1 MKKAKLVQVV
11 FTTRVIV
18 DENENEEYDYG
29 KMVGDVSNN
38 LMKRIE
44 NCEVEENIET
54 IFDDEECP
62 YNEEFD
68 MEDWEVANLCNN
80 KSLAEIEGME
90 SEFLKR
96 ESLRRLYSRNI
107 SAFGLF
113 RPNLPF
119 DVQSEPHDPHSAF
132 FPIINE
138 INEHKE
144 EGIIFFVIDGEFHEF
159 DDIPTEDLIWVAN
172 QLELS

>member
-68 MEDWEVANLCNN
+68 MEDWEIANLCNN

-96 ESLRRLYSRNI
+96 EALRRLYSRNI
-107 SAFGLF
+107 TAWNPLK
-113 RPNLPF
+113 PNLPF

-132 FPIINE
+132 FPIISE
-138 INEHKE
+138 ITEHVT
-144 EGIIFFVIDGEFHEF
+144 EGIIIFVIEGVEHEF
-159 DDIPTEDLIWVAN
+159 DDMATEDLVWIAN